1 MLKRAP
7 GEDEG
12 APAVYSISYRDM
24 LPGGPFL
31 WCCSTVDDLSTTA
44 GGDRP
49 APEAQVGDGDP
60 ASVREL

>member
-24 LPGGPFL
+24 LPGGPCL
-31 WCCSTVDDLSTTA
+31 WYGSTVDDLCTSA
-44 GGDRP
+44 GDERP
-49 APEAQVGDGDP
+49 APEAQVDDGDP